1 MNHATAAATLN
12 RYSQHREI
20 SFHHQQQQQLQQ
32 QQQQPQQLRY
42 SFGNE
47 YIFGDTHLGGSSGF
61 EPMLSSTT
69 IHNPNTLD
77 GIIGPSAAATFIHG
91 KTLKFFLMLVLLG
104 LTNCFSRIFLFS
116 FFFLILFYYSINI

>member
-20 SFHHQQQQQLQQ
+20 SFHHQQQQQQQ
-32 QQQQPQQLRY
+32 QQQLQQQQPQQLRY

-91 KTLKFFLMLVLLG
+91 KTSKL
-104 LTNCFSRIFLFS
+104 
-116 FFFLILFYYSINI
+116 

>member
-1 MNHATAAATLN
+1 LNHATAAATLN
-12 RYSQHREI
+12 RYSQHRDRDVT
-20 SFHHQQQQQLQQ
+20 FQPQQQQQ
-32 QQQQPQQLRY
+32 QQQQPQLRY

-47 YIFGDTHLGGSSGF
+47 YIYGDTQLGGMGSSF

-91 KTLKFFLMLVLLG
+91 KKAFG
-104 LTNCFSRIFLFS
+104 LFQL
-116 FFFLILFYYSINI
+116 LILRLYAYVKYKTLQY